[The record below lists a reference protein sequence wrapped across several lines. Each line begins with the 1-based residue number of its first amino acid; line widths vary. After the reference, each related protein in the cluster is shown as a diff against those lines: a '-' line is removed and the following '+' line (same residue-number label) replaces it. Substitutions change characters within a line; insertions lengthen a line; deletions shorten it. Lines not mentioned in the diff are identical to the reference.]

1 MLGKV
6 IQSRTVRKPN
16 GFTLVEALVSMMV
29 TGIMVTG
36 VVAGYTQ
43 CMRQAEW
50 SAYSLAAQ
58 SLAMQPIEQSRAAKW
73 DPYAVPPV
81 DQITNSPTAS
91 FAGTT
96 WTLLATNILDIPI
109 SGTNIVYATNR
120 TSVRTISTT
129 PPLKEISVETTWRF
143 MNRGVFTNTVVTY
156 RAPDQ

>member
-1 MLGKV
+1 MLDKV
-6 IQSRTVRKPN
+6 LQFRTARKPK

-29 TGIMVTG
+29 TGVMVTG

-58 SLAMQPIEQSRAAKW
+58 SLAMQPIEQARAAKW
-73 DPYAVPPV
+73 DPYASPPV
-81 DQITNSPTAS
+81 DDITNSPWARY
-91 FAGTT
+91 AGTT

-120 TSVRTISTT
+120 TTVRAVSTT

-143 MNRGVFTNTVVTY
+143 MNRGVFTNTVVSY